1 MKDSLEIFNDFFS
14 ILEREYDRGN
24 PFLDSDGYKFF
35 KRYYHRSFDNKL
47 RRALYKKLYYGRL
60 SYMINLLFNL
70 KNPIILD
77 AGCGL
82 GSESIF
88 FSSLG
93 AEVVGVDIKEKMIKT
108 AEKRKLFYGD
118 LIGRKVE
125 FVLGNVFEAVK
136 KQKFDIIWMNEAIS
150 HIHPAEDFLK
160 LARRQLN
167 PGGRVIISEGN
178 GDNPCIRARQVIQMG
193 RWSWDAYFVQDPR
206 TGKKVGY
213 TTERM
218 FNLEQMGSILK
229 KTNYSIGHVGLTYF
243 TIFCLQRYRVI
254 NEIMRGIEQW
264 LDKRKFSR
272 LLGLSYRIEGKA
284 ERRR

>member
-1 MKDSLEIFNDFFS
+1 MKDSLGIFNDFFS

-35 KRYYHRSFDNKL
+35 KRYYHRSFNNKL

-60 SYMINLLFNL
+60 RYMINLLFNL
-70 KNPIILD
+70 RNPIILD

-93 AEVVGVDIKEKMIKT
+93 AEVVGVDIKEKMIKV
-108 AEKRKLFYGD
+108 AEKRELFYRD
-118 LIGRKVE
+118 LIRRKVE

-150 HIHPAEDFLK
+150 HIHPAEGFLK

-178 GDNPCIRARQVIQMG
+178 PDNPCVRARQVIQMG

-206 TGKKVGY
+206 TEKKVGY

-218 FNLEQMGSILK
+218 FSLEQIGSILK
-229 KTNYSIGHVGLTYF
+229 RAGYSIGHVGLTYG
-243 TIFCLQRYRVI
+243 TIFFLKRYRVI
-254 NEIMRGIEQW
+254 NKIMRRLEQW

-284 ERRR
+284 D